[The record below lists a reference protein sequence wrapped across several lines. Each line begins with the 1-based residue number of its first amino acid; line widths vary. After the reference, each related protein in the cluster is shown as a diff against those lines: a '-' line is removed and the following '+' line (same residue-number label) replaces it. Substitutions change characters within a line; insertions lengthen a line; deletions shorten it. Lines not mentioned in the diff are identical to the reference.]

1 MSFRRRR
8 FSEAI
13 ERQLDL
19 FERENAD
26 LLVRMEEAR
35 RAHGAAAREDAEESY
50 SEFLD
55 LVEIA
60 TDELGEMRDAF
71 AGVLD
76 EDSADEYEA
85 AFDRAYRKRFPLLRA
100 GG

>member
-1 MSFRRRR
+1 MIFRRQR
-8 FSEAI
+8 FADAI

-19 FERENAD
+19 FERESSELLARIDDARSVYDAAD
-26 LLVRMEEAR
+26 RD
-35 RAHGAAAREDAEESY
+35 DAEERY

-60 TDELGEMRDAF
+60 TDELEEMRDAF
-71 AGVLD
+71 AAVLE
-76 EDSADEYEA
+76 EDAAEEYTA
-85 AFDRAYRKRFPLLRA
+85 AFDRAVRKRLPVLRA

>member
-1 MSFRRRR
+1 MIFRRRR
-8 FSEAI
+8 FAEAI

-19 FERENAD
+19 FERENSELLARIDGARSAHRAAD
-26 LLVRMEEAR
+26 RD
-35 RAHGAAAREDAEESY
+35 DAEERY

-60 TDELGEMRDAF
+60 TDELEEMRDAF
-71 AGVLD
+71 AAALD
-76 EDSADEYEA
+76 EAAAEEYTA
-85 AFDRAYRKRFPLLRA
+85 AFDRAFRKRFPILRA

>member
-19 FERENAD
+19 FERESAE
-26 LLVRMEEAR
+26 LLTRIERAR
-35 RAHGAAAREDAEESY
+35 RVHRAAAREDAEESY
-50 SEFLD
+50 SELLD

-71 AGVLD
+71 AAVLE
-76 EDSADEYEA
+76 EDAADEYEA
-85 AFDRAYRKRFPLLRA
+85 AFDRAFRKRFPLLRA

>member
-1 MSFRRRR
+1 LSFRRRR
-8 FSEAI
+8 FGEAI

-19 FERENAD
+19 FERENAA
-26 LLVRMEEAR
+26 LLARIEEAR
-35 RAHGAAAREDAEESY
+35 RVHRAADREEAEERY

-71 AGVLD
+71 AAVLE
-76 EDSADEYEA
+76 EDAADEYAA
-85 AFDRAYRKRFPLLRA
+85 AFDRAFRKRFPLLRA